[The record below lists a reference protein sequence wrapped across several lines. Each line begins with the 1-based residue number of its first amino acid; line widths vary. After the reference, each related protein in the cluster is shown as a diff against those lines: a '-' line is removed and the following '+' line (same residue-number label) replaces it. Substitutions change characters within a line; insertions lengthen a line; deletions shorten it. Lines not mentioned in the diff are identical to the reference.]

1 MLDSPGRVAKG
12 QETTPRPRT
21 RAMPSP
27 RFTLLG
33 LLLGLLSLPMVGCA
47 STDTA
52 WVELRGERY
61 VVEIAD
67 DDASRAQGLM
77 FRDRLAPGHGMLFI
91 HDVEEVQAFWMKN
104 TRIALDILYF
114 DAQLRLVSMS
124 ERTPPCSAGDRCP
137 VYPSSG
143 PALYTLEI
151 GAGDAGRLGVQRGD
165 TLTLSP
171 SIGDE
176 R

>member
-1 MLDSPGRVAKG
+1 MKSFRYMLP
-12 QETTPRPRT
+12 
-21 RAMPSP
+21 
-27 RFTLLG
+27 G
-33 LLLGLLSLPMVGCA
+33 LLLALLALPMAGCA
-47 STDTA
+47 STDGD

-104 TRIALDILYF
+104 TRIPLDILYF
-114 DAQLRLVSMS
+114 DAGLRLVSMS
-124 ERTPPCSAGDRCP
+124 ERTPPCSAGSRCP

-151 GAGDAGRLGVQRGD
+151 GAGDAGRLGVRAGD

>member
-1 MLDSPGRVAKG
+1 MR
-12 QETTPRPRT
+12 TTRT
-21 RAMPSP
+21 A
-27 RFTLLG
+27 LLG
-33 LLLGLLSLPMVGCA
+33 LLLGLLALPLTGCA
-47 STDTA
+47 STDAA

-91 HDVEEVQAFWMKN
+91 HDVEDVQAFWMKN
-104 TRIALDILYF
+104 TRIPLDILYF

-124 ERTPPCSAGDRCP
+124 QRTPPCTAGDRCP
-137 VYPSSG
+137 VYPSTG

-151 GAGDAGRLGVQRGD
+151 NAGEAARLGVRSGD
-165 TLTLSP
+165 VLTLSP
-171 SIGDE
+171 SIRD
-176 R
+176 RR